1 MKRTNI
7 TSGTIVKITL
17 LLTTAIISV
26 GGAALAPALPAIGE
40 AFEESTAGGLGV
52 RLVLTIPAFFVA
64 LSAPFTGYVVDKIG
78 RKSVLSFSLLLSA
91 LAGLSAFFAATL
103 TVLLTGRAVLGIAV
117 AGVMVSVTTL
127 VADYYTGEERS
138 RMMGYQ
144 AGVAGL
150 SDTVL
155 ILAVG
160 FLADLTWRA
169 SFLIYLFPLLVLPLV
184 LVVIREPKAED
195 QCEENPPPVGDP
207 GTCAGAS
214 VAEESDSQDQT
225 SANQHVPIKFIAFI
239 YGLTILA
246 EILFTI
252 APVQLPF
259 YLQDSA
265 GASASQIG
273 LALSL
278 MSLAFAVS
286 ATLYGRV
293 ASRFDH
299 ISVLLIA
306 FSLFGLGF
314 VLISLTNST
323 VALYLGL
330 IVTGFGLGMLIPNLY
345 VWLANEVPQAIR
357 GRVLGGFTTAL
368 YLGQFLSPL
377 VSQPLT
383 IALDVQYTILIAGLV
398 MLALVPLFFV
408 TRRQLRLLAVSH

>member
-1 MKRTNI
+1 MNRTSI
-7 TSGTIVKITL
+7 ASGTIVKITL

-26 GGAALAPALPAIGE
+26 GGAALAPALPAIGA
-40 AFEESTAGGLGV
+40 AFEESAAGGLGV

-78 RKSVLSFSLLLSA
+78 RKSVLSVSLLLSA

-150 SDTVL
+150 ADTVL

-184 LVVIREPKAED
+184 LVVLREPTTEE
-195 QCEENPPPVGDP
+195 QCEENPPPTGDP

-214 VAEESDSQDQT
+214 VAEESGSQDQSST
-225 SANQHVPIKFIAFI
+225 SQAVPIKFIAFI

-293 ASRFDH
+293 ASRLDH
-299 ISVLLIA
+299 ISVLLVA

-314 VLISLTNST
+314 ALVSLPNRTAT
-323 VALYLGL
+323 LYLGL
-330 IVTGFGLGMLIPNLY
+330 IAAGAGLGMLIPNLY

-383 IALDVQYTILIAGLV
+383 IALDIRNTILIAGLV

-408 TRRQLRLLAVSH
+408 TRRQLRLLAVGR